1 MEIQLP
7 EFVHLHNHTD
17 YSLLDGAA
25 PIKKYIAKAKELGMT
40 SLAITDHGNM
50 FGALRFYDA
59 CKENDINP
67 IVGCEFYTN
76 PKGHTEKPKL
86 GIDNTHRYHLILL
99 ATDETGYK
107 NLMKLD
113 SIAYTEGYYY
123 KPRIDDAM
131 LEKYNEGL
139 ICLSACLG
147 GEILQL
153 LLKDKYE
160 EAKER
165 ALWYSK
171 TFDNGRYY
179 LELQDHGLPE
189 QKKTNPLL
197 AKISKETG
205 IPLVATNDIHYIE
218 KSDAEAQDVLLCIG
232 TASKVS
238 DEKRMRFPCP
248 EFYFKTQDEMADI
261 FIDYPEAIANTV
273 EIANKCHLTIH
284 RPGPILPVCN
294 IPEPFKTEAE
304 YLRHLS
310 YEGIKRRY
318 DPVPPEYMERL
329 EYELG
334 IIIGMD
340 FPGYFLIVRDY
351 IFWAKQHDIPVG
363 PGRGSGAGSIVAYSI
378 DITAVDPMKYNLLF
392 ERFLNP
398 ERVSMPDF
406 DIDFCQERR
415 GEVIDYVTQEYGAE
429 KVAQIATFGTLK
441 TKAVIKDV
449 ARTLEIPFAEANIIA
464 KYVPEER
471 KMTIPKA
478 LEMSPEL
485 QAIRDQGGVYEKLFD
500 VCTRLEGLNR
510 HTSTHAA
517 GVVIGRKELTEYVP
531 LYRDPKTGKATTQ
544 YTMDLI
550 EPCGLVK
557 MDFLGLKTLT
567 LIKHCVDLIHK
578 TAPDFDIDKIS
589 ESDPATF
596 KMLQAG
602 DSAAVF
608 QFESPGMQKILK
620 QAEPSN
626 MEDLVALNALYRP
639 GPMAYIPQFI
649 ECKHGRQEIE
659 YADPALEDELKTTY
673 GVIVYQEQ
681 VMKVAQIIA
690 GYSLG
695 QADILRRIMGKKK
708 VEKLA
713 AEKVNFIKGA
723 AKNGH
728 SKEHAVAIFEMLEPF
743 AGYGFN
749 KSHAVAYSV
758 IAYQTAYLKAN
769 FPAQFLAANLTNEMN
784 SPEKFSE
791 YLNLAESMGLKIMPP
806 TINYSDKHFSTVG
819 SDTIVYGLAGIKN
832 VGEAAVSRIV
842 AEREKNGPYKDF
854 VDFLTRSESGVLNSR
869 LLESLVTAG
878 AFDSLGVNRPS
889 LLTKLPDAV
898 KFAQQRNADKAYGQM
913 SLFDEIEDTQMNTFN
928 IPDLPD
934 WSIMEKLEK
943 ERELLGF
950 YISGH
955 PLDVYKEEMKTSVI
969 VDLSDPQ
976 KIPLDKPMSLIA
988 MVNTKRVIMTK
999 MGKPMCF
1006 VTLSDKN
1013 GSVDCTI
1020 FPKTYE
1026 RVKDQIDVEGIYG
1039 FIGKFQKDYKD
1050 DTKIAFTIDEV
1061 KDPKELPPVA
1071 LTSCY
1076 IKIKKSIAEKDGLL
1090 KLRDTCLDHA
1100 GPLSLT
1106 ILIDEKEDIVEDDS
1120 EIPAPEIS
1128 EEIDPEVKEE
1138 SEAEVEDLSK
1148 LPRIIC
1154 DSAFNVKCC
1163 DEFIDDIKS
1172 LPEVT
1177 DIWFD

>member
-1 MEIQLP
+1 
-7 EFVHLHNHTD
+7 
-17 YSLLDGAA
+17 LDGAA
-25 PIKKYIAKAKELGMT
+25 PINRYIEKAKELGMT

-59 CKENDINP
+59 CVANDINP

-76 PKGHTEKPKL
+76 PKGHTQKPKPGM
-86 GIDNTHRYHLILL
+86 GIDNTFRYHLILI
-99 ATDETGYK
+99 ATNEVGYH

-113 SIAYTEGYYY
+113 SIAYTEGFYR
-123 KPRIDDAM
+123 KPRIDDE
-131 LEKYNEGL
+131 LLKQYNEGL

-147 GEILQL
+147 GEIIQL

-165 ALWYSK
+165 ALWYQSV
-171 TFDNGRYY
+171 FDDGRYY
-179 LELQDHGLPE
+179 LELQDHGLKE
-189 QKKTNPLL
+189 QKATNPLL

-205 IPLVATNDIHYIE
+205 IPLVCTNDIHYIE

-238 DEKRMRFPCP
+238 DTKRMRFPCP
-248 EFYFKTQDEMADI
+248 EFYFKTAEQMEEL
-261 FIDYPEAIANTV
+261 FIDYPEAVSNTV
-273 EIANKCHLTIH
+273 EIANKCHLKINL
-284 RPGPILPVCN
+284 PGPILPVCS
-294 IPEPFKTEAE
+294 IPEPFKNEAE
-304 YLRHLS
+304 YLTHLA
-310 YEGIKRRY
+310 YEGIKQRY
-318 DPVPPEYMERL
+318 DPVPPEYIERL

-334 IIIGMD
+334 IIIHMD

-351 IFWAKQHDIPVG
+351 IFWAKQHGIPVG
-363 PGRGSGAGSIVAYSI
+363 PGRGSGAGSIVAYSL
-378 DITAVDPMKYNLLF
+378 DITSVDPMKYNLLF

-415 GEVIDYVTQEYGAE
+415 GEVIEYVTRHYGKE

-441 TKAVIKDV
+441 TKAVLKDV
-449 ARTLEIPFAEANIIA
+449 ARTLEIPFAEANNIA
-464 KYVPEER
+464 KLIPDER
-471 KMTIPKA
+471 KMSIPKA
-478 LEMSPEL
+478 LEMNPEL
-485 QAIRDQGGVYEKLFD
+485 QAIRDQGGVYETLFD

-531 LYRDPKTGKATTQ
+531 LYRDPKTGKATSQ

-578 TAPDFDIDKIS
+578 KVPDFDIDNIS
-589 ESDPATF
+589 ETDPATF

-602 DSAAVF
+602 DSSCIF
-608 QFESPGMQKILK
+608 QFESAGMQKILK

-626 MEDLVALNALYRP
+626 MEDLIALNALYRP

-690 GYSLG
+690 GYTLG

-708 VEKLA
+708 VAALA

-728 SKEHAVAIFEMLEPF
+728 SKQHAIDIFEMLEPF

-758 IAYQTAYLKAN
+758 IAYQTAFLKAN
-769 FPAQFLAANLTNEMN
+769 YPAEFLAANLTNEMN
-784 SPEKFSE
+784 NPDKFSE
-791 YLNLAESMGLKIMPP
+791 YLAVAEAMGLEILPP
-806 TINYSDKHFSTVG
+806 NINYSEDNFSTTG
-819 SDTIVYGLAGIKN
+819 NKIVYGLAGIKN
-832 VGEAAVSRIV
+832 VGSAAVKKIMADRDV
-842 AEREKNGPYKDF
+842 YNEKGKLIDQKPYKDF
-854 VDFLTRSESGVLNSR
+854 VDFLTRSDAKVLNSR
-869 LLESLVTAG
+869 LLESLITAG
-878 AFDSLGVNRPS
+878 AFDTLGQNRPS
-889 LLTKLPDAV
+889 LLSKLPEAV
-898 KFAQQRNADKAYGQM
+898 KFAQQINADKAYGQM
-913 SLFDEIEDTQMNTFN
+913 SLFDSEEDSGFNTFS
-928 IPDLPD
+928 IPELPD

-969 VDLSDPQ
+969 VDLSVPQ
-976 KIPLDKPMSLIA
+976 KITLEKPTSLIA
-988 MVNTKRVIMTK
+988 MINSKRVIMTK
-999 MGKPMCF
+999 KGKEMCF

-1026 RVKDQIDVEGIYG
+1026 KIKDYIAVEGIYG

-1050 DTKIAFTIDEV
+1050 DTKIVYTIDEV

-1071 LTSCY
+1071 LSSCY
-1076 IKIKKSIAEKDGLL
+1076 VKIKKSIAQEVGLQN
-1090 KLRDTCLDHA
+1090 LRDACLDHS

-1106 ILIDEKEDIVEDDS
+1106 ILIDEKDEPDKDET
-1120 EIPAPEIS
+1120 
-1128 EEIDPEVKEE
+1128 EEMAMDADEL
-1138 SEAEVEDLSK
+1138 EAQENEDLST
-1148 LPRIIC
+1148 LTRVIC

-1163 DEFIDDIKS
+1163 EDFIDDIKA

-1177 DIWFD
+1177 DLWFD